1 MNSVNILCQYIFFD
15 KSSHA
20 LINNNVMINN
30 RYKNINVTHI
40 CLHILWHKYAR
51 CHILVTVKII
61 HNVWILVLNAK
72 ETLIIYYQIIIIR
85 K

>member
-20 LINNNVMINN
+20 LINNKVMINN

-51 CHILVTVKII
+51 CYILVTENNSQCMNTSFKYER
-61 HNVWILVLNAK
+61 NFDYLLSNNNNP
-72 ETLIIYYQIIIIR
+72 
-85 K
+85 